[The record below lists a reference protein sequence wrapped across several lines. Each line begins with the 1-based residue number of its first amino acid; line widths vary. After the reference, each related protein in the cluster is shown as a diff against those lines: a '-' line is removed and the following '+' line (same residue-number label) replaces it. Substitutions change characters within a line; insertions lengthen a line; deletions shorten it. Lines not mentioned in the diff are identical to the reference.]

1 MAQHRIEIDVPDGGC
16 AAADGS
22 WWEPTGEAWLCSGE
36 TPRDYAGSAY
46 KESQDKRLLGCTL
59 VLRRVE
65 PPETDWQ
72 WMATELGMIAKLP
85 AGDPA
90 MLPDIKAAAS
100 FAREQAKKLPRE
112 TLETPWQ
119 EVLRL
124 AELPHGECAHRL
136 ETIAAIARKQAAEP
150 QSDAR
155 TMELVE
161 AVCDVWAAP
170 SDGPLFVAIEALY
183 RHVRGEAQR

>member
-59 VLRRVE
+59 VLRRVG
-65 PPETDWQ
+65 PP
-72 WMATELGMIAKLP
+72 
-85 AGDPA
+85 
-90 MLPDIKAAAS
+90 
-100 FAREQAKKLPRE
+100 
-112 TLETPWQ
+112 ETPWQ

>member
-1 MAQHRIEIDVPDGGC
+1 MAKQTITVDVPDG
-16 AAADGS
+16 
-22 WWEPTGEAWLCSGE
+22 WEATGEYRLVQNGE
-36 TPRDYAGSAY
+36 WYLRVDGGAGQWTYSVATT
-46 KESQDKRLLGCTL
+46 SNWP

-136 ETIAAIARKQAAEP
+136 PTIASIAREQAAKP
-150 QSDAR
+150 HPDAR

-161 AVCDVWAAP
+161 AVCEAWAAP
-170 SDGPLFVAIEALY
+170 GDGMLPGDGPLFVAVAALY
-183 RHVRGEAQR
+183 RHVRGKAQR